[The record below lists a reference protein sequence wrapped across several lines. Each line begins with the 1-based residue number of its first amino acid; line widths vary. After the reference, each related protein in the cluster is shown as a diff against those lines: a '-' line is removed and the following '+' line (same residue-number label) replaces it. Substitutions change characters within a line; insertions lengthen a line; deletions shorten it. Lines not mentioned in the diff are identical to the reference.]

1 MSLTE
6 AAEGACMPVNQIYG
20 LEESKALMVRFD
32 LDVQIAPNV
41 TQKVHT
47 GWLSPPDDML
57 LREKMDD
64 GATVAQSSQVLKTFV
79 YREHLV
85 VHTSIPFDR
94 WCQGD
99 CGCVEKGYFGNVQ
112 GLTTGGSTNFLQ
124 QGGLIA
130 IIVILPILAV
140 AVCLCVIRCRRLRRA
155 KVYQAGGKGGK
166 GKGGGSS
173 TTAVVDLGPK
183 GEGKGELQSVPSSGS
198 VTRQHRPPPMPP
210 GSGSQPMSARS
221 EETPTPA
228 RPMQDR
234 LAMAPPVA
242 NPETPGGGGFGMHR
256 PPPAPPPGAD
266 AADGRERLPPLPPRA
281 AAYAYAGTPDGAG
294 GGAWADAPSPPLD
307 DGSSGFG
314 EAVASARRPPPPPPP
329 PPM

>member
-173 TTAVVDLGPK
+173 STAVVDLGPK

-242 NPETPGGGGFGMHR
+242 NPETPGGSGGFGMHR

-294 GGAWADAPSPPLD
+294 GNWADAPSPPLD

>member
-85 VHTSIPFDR
+85 VHTSIQFDR

-173 TTAVVDLGPK
+173 SAAVVDLGPK

-198 VTRQHRPPPMPP
+198 VTRQHRPPP
-210 GSGSQPMSARS
+210 
-221 EETPTPA
+221 PA
-228 RPMQDR
+228 RP
-234 LAMAPPVA
+234 PWKV
-242 NPETPGGGGFGMHR
+242 
-256 PPPAPPPGAD
+256 
-266 AADGRERLPPLPPRA
+266 
-281 AAYAYAGTPDGAG
+281 
-294 GGAWADAPSPPLD
+294 
-307 DGSSGFG
+307 
-314 EAVASARRPPPPPPP
+314 
-329 PPM
+329 

>member
-173 TTAVVDLGPK
+173 STAVVDLGPK
-183 GEGKGELQSVPSSGS
+183 GEGKGELQSVPLSGS

-228 RPMQDR
+228 RPTTRSLPAAPAASASAPSVVAERMMTASCAARSDGSEIGSETTV
-234 LAMAPPVA
+234 APPA
-242 NPETPGGGGFGMHR
+242 FS
-256 PPPAPPPGAD
+256 A
-266 AADGRERLPPLPPRA
+266 
-281 AAYAYAGTPDGAG
+281 
-294 GGAWADAPSPPLD
+294 
-307 DGSSGFG
+307 
-314 EAVASARRPPPPPPP
+314 ASAAGARPSVTR
-329 PPM
+329 MDGEKATCASTAQIISVSAISWTR